1 MASTLDT
8 SIIDSLVPV
17 IDTIRAA
24 VHGAVGDH
32 QYTVAVVTRT
42 WPSGRRGDP
51 SSGLPVDSTLTLT
64 PSPRV
69 RFTKGLEFVMEAAGR
84 REDGPCRLEEVSL
97 AFSEDQLSPVGLT
110 AGQEFYYV
118 LTDAKG
124 QNIAPR
130 YYSVDGPLIADREE
144 TIGWVINLVRRQV
157 ST

>member
-84 REDGPCRLEEVSL
+84 REDGSIARCCQTSNVIK
-97 AFSEDQLSPVGLT
+97 LSCKL
-110 AGQEFYYV
+110 
-118 LTDAKG
+118 
-124 QNIAPR
+124 PR
-130 YYSVDGPLIADREE
+130 RRGIWGVRHCCPR
-144 TIGWVINLVRRQV
+144 TI
-157 ST
+157 